1 MLLSV
6 PFPKNMTESSS
17 KPRDATVE
25 EFQAQVIVNTQRG
38 ILLISAFFGK
48 KEKMT
53 RIQKIS

>member
-6 PFPKNMTESSS
+6 PFPKNMTESSP

>member
-1 MLLSV
+1 
-6 PFPKNMTESSS
+6 MTESSP